1 MMGLMAEPMLAE
13 RTEPTLLRDFGAWM
27 ASEQRRIYALC
38 QRFLQDRDEADS
50 ATQDVFLKAY
60 QALKREDAKELDDP
74 ARWVTRIAV
83 NTCLD
88 RLRSRKW
95 QFWRRRPS
103 SEDERTILSMAA
115 SQAPE
120 AEDRYFAGE
129 IGTRLAA
136 ALLKLSPRQRAV
148 FTLRHF
154 EEMGLEEIG
163 RMLGLDVGTVKAHMF
178 RAVAKLREE
187 LRDIYGGTR

>member
-1 MMGLMAEPMLAE
+1 MMGLVAEPLLAE
-13 RTEPTLLRDFGAWM
+13 RAENGLLRDFGTWM
-27 ASEQRRIYALC
+27 VSEQRRVYGLC
-38 QRFLQDRDEADS
+38 QRLLQDRDEADS

-60 QALKREDAKELDDP
+60 LALKKEDAKELEDP

-103 SEDERTILSMAA
+103 SDDEKAILDMAR
-115 SQAPE
+115 STSPG

-129 IGTRLAA
+129 ISERLNA
-136 ALLKLSPRQRAV
+136 ALNRLSPRQRAV
-148 FTLRHF
+148 FTLRHYDD
-154 EEMGLEEIG
+154 MSLEEIG
-163 RMLGLDVGTVKAHMF
+163 GVLGLDVGTVKAHMF
-178 RAVAKLREE
+178 RAVSKLRQD
-187 LRDIYGGTR
+187 LRDLYEGT